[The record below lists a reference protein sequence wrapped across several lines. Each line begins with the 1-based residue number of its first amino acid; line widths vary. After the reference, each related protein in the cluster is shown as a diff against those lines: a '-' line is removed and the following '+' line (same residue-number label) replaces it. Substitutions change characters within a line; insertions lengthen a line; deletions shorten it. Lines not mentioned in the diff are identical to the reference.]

1 MLAHSTHLTFGMR
14 PLLNWAKSQV
24 HAVWQF
30 RLPIL
35 SGLFFLSPVLVFDVV
50 LSVVNGRGV
59 DKLVLFALPA
69 SIFWLMAVYGLI
81 RNVWVAHLALLPFYV
96 STIADL
102 YLISNYD
109 MRLTSSTISVMLEN
123 SVSASDYVQTLSAST
138 YVAISVMIVFF
149 GLLTY
154 GMRRLRVQ
162 SWRCLKIAGVGLAL
176 TYTSAAFGDGI
187 LAHYEDGTLGVG
199 IEDVLA
205 HDRNGPFGIIPQ
217 GYVAYKV
224 YEDAAE
230 HQQKAASFRFGAT
243 RRAEPKE
250 SEVYVLV
257 IGESSRR
264 DHWSLYGYPRPTT
277 PRIDRTPN
285 IITFRDMVTQEALT
299 QVSVPLM
306 ITRRSIDRPRVHLD
320 EKSIVSAF
328 REVGFDAFWLST
340 QQRNHWTGPLNR
352 YSGEANHVAFFER
365 RFDMVLVDYLRDALN
380 KTTPQDGRQKL
391 FFILHTVG
399 SHFVYKDRYPEA
411 AAPFEPAGTKKEKI
425 VAEYDNSI
433 EYMDRVLS
441 ELISTLTQYR
451 GLTAL
456 LYVSDHGENLY
467 DDSRMLLG
475 HFFENEYDIPIPAF
489 LWLSPSYTAKHTE
502 VVEAAKRNAVRPL
515 STKVVFSTLAQ
526 MAGIEIPGMDIGKLS
541 VFSDNLQP
549 GPRFFYKQEEIL
561 DYDKW
566 VRSSR
571 HEAQADQQQSSE

>member
-1 MLAHSTHLTFGMR
+1 MPARSMHLTLGMR

-24 HAVWQF
+24 HAAWQF

-35 SGLFFLSPVLVFDVV
+35 SGLFFLSPVLLFDLV
-50 LSVVNGRGV
+50 LSVLNGRGV

-69 SIFWLMAVYGLI
+69 SVFWLMAVYGLI
-81 RNVWVAHLALLPFYV
+81 RNVWVAHLALFPFYV

-102 YLISNYD
+102 YLILNYD

-123 SVSASDYVQTLSAST
+123 SVSAGDYVQTLGAST
-138 YVAISVMIVFF
+138 YIAIFVMIASF

-162 SWRCLKIAGVGLAL
+162 SWRCLKIAAIGLSL
-176 TYTSAAFGDGI
+176 TYTSAAFADGI
-187 LAHYEDGTLGVG
+187 LAHYKDGTLGIG

-205 HDRNGPFGIIPQ
+205 HDRNGPFGVIPQ
-217 GYVAYKV
+217 SYVAYQV
-224 YEDAAE
+224 YEDAIE
-230 HQQKAASFRFGAT
+230 YQRKAASFRFGAT
-243 RRAEPKE
+243 RRVEPKE

-285 IITFRDMVTQEALT
+285 VIPFKDMLTQEALT

-306 ITRRSIDRPRVHLD
+306 ITRRSIERPRVHLD
-320 EKSIVSAF
+320 EKSIISAF
-328 REVGFDAFWLST
+328 REVGFRTFWLST

-365 RFDMVLVDYLRDALN
+365 RFDMVLVDNLRDILN
-380 KTTPQDGRQKL
+380 KATTPQEERQKL
-391 FFILHTVG
+391 FFVLHTVG
-399 SHFVYKDRYPEA
+399 SHFVYGDRYPEA
-411 AAPFEPAGTKKEKI
+411 TALFESIGTKKEKI
-425 VAEYDNSI
+425 VAEYDNSV
-433 EYMDRVLS
+433 EYTDQVLS
-441 ELISTLTQYR
+441 ALISTLAKYR

-489 LWLSPSYTAKHTE
+489 LWVSPSYAAEHIE

-515 STKVVFSTLAQ
+515 STNVVFSTLAQ
-526 MAGIEIPGMDIGKLS
+526 MAGIEIPSMDIGKLS
-541 VFSDNLQP
+541 VLSDHLQT
-549 GPRFFYKQEEIL
+549 GPRFFYKNGTIL

-566 VRSSR
+566 LGSS
-571 HEAQADQQQSSE
+571 HPQAQAEHHVGD